1 LTAVK
6 AAQLSRCYRHHFSS
20 RRFTMSIKDIL
31 VHVDASPA
39 SDQRIQL
46 ACRLAHRF
54 GAHLTGLS
62 IRPRL
67 DWFAMPPESG
77 AAAMALVSWLDDLI
91 AASERLGEQFKVF
104 LKSNGVAGEWH
115 MADGPPAFEL
125 TRWGNTADL
134 VILGQS
140 DPQHRTELRTPEDV
154 VLGCGRP
161 VLMVPYAGSFVH
173 VGKTALVAWD
183 ASSQAARA
191 AHDALALLAPTAK
204 VSVLSVSPSEE
215 QRASGERLAA
225 GLARHGFS
233 ANAEIMRPRD
243 LAPAEAVLSSTAEG
257 SGDLIVMGAY
267 SHTRVRELILG
278 GMTRDMLRGMTVPVL
293 MAH

>member
-1 LTAVK
+1 
-6 AAQLSRCYRHHFSS
+6 
-20 RRFTMSIKDIL
+20 
-31 VHVDASPA
+31 
-39 SDQRIQL
+39 
-46 ACRLAHRF
+46 
-54 GAHLTGLS
+54 
-62 IRPRL
+62 
-67 DWFAMPPESG
+67 
-77 AAAMALVSWLDDLI
+77 
-91 AASERLGEQFKVF
+91 
-104 LKSNGVAGEWH
+104 
-115 MADGPPAFEL
+115 
-125 TRWGNTADL
+125 
-134 VILGQS
+134 
-140 DPQHRTELRTPEDV
+140 
-154 VLGCGRP
+154 
-161 VLMVPYAGSFVH
+161 MVPYAGSFVH

-257 SGDLIVMGAY
+257 SGDLIVMGAC